1 MGGLPRGKY
10 IWFDGEL
17 VEWSEARV
25 HVMSH
30 ALHYGSAAFEGIRCY
45 STGEGTTVVF
55 RLDDHLKRFQYSMS
69 VLGMVSKYSLDELRD
84 AVIQVVRANGL
95 GDGYIRPIAF
105 YNMDDYLGIDLSRYG
120 DRYSIA
126 IGGWSYGKYLGEAFG
141 KGSRVKTSRWRR
153 LSRFSVPLDA
163 KISGYY
169 VNSVIARLGGRGVDE
184 VLLLDEWGYVAEC
197 SGENIFVVKNGLLY
211 TPPVSSD
218 ILPGITRDT
227 VILLAREVLGV
238 EVVEKR
244 LLLSELYKADEVFM
258 VGTAAEVSPVVEIDG
273 FTIGDG
279 NPGRITRRIQDLYED
294 VVRGKV
300 DRYKYW
306 LTIIDE

>member
-1 MGGLPRGKY
+1 MPRGKY

>member
-126 IGGWSYGKYLGEAFG
+126 IGGWSYDKYRGEAFG